1 MPHEPSEAAR
11 PYARSSFDNILKQ
24 AKACPEQSEG
34 SGVGGTRST
43 RQIIPLGNADADIAA
58 CAELYEASDA
68 YWEKFLPVKPRILT
82 TVHDNASLR
91 VRGGALIVYDGEHK
105 TVYEAGARKP
115 QAIVM
120 TGMGRPC
127 HSRSHA
133 VCLWP

>member
-1 MPHEPSEAAR
+1 MPQIDDA
-11 PYARSSFDNILKQ
+11 SSDM
-24 AKACPEQSEG
+24 
-34 SGVGGTRST
+34 
-43 RQIIPLGNADADIAA
+43 
-58 CAELYEASDA
+58 ASDA
-68 YWEKFLPVKPRILT
+68 YWEKFLPVKPCILT
-82 TVHDNASLR
+82 TVHDNTALR